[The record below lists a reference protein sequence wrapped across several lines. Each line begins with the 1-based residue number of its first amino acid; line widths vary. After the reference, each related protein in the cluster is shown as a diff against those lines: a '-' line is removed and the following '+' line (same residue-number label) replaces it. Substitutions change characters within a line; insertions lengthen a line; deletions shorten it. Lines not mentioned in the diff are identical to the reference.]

1 MNGGFAQSTPFGALE
16 RSLAWRYIRAKR
28 EHGGASLISI
38 ISFLGIMLAVTALI
52 VTMSVMNGFRAQL
65 TNTLVGGQGHV
76 FVNVT
81 SLPQERALELAADI
95 EKLDGIEIVSPLIE
109 GQTFATGRRGSSGA
123 LVRGVRP
130 EDLKIYP
137 GLSARLP
144 DLPYGEGKLGGK
156 VIYIGVALAGQL
168 GVVPGDMLDL
178 VSPSGV
184 QTPFGSTQ
192 FRSDTFRVGGYIQ
205 TGNIE
210 LDKAYIFM
218 PLERAQAFFAQKG
231 KYQYLDVRLTDYVK
245 TDAARAQINKLTGN
259 GYALQDWKDRNGP
272 YLSALET
279 ESGVMRLIMLVLIT
293 ITSLNIITGVVML
306 VKNKA
311 GDIAIL
317 RTIGATRGA
326 MMRVFIMI
334 GGLLGLVGALI
345 GLGLGLTI
353 VLNIGVVEAL
363 LDWVSPS
370 PYGVFP
376 QEIYIFD
383 RIPAKLDIWE
393 ALFTTGW
400 AMVMSMLVT
409 IWPAWLAAKTDPI
422 EALRFE

>member
-1 MNGGFAQSTPFGALE
+1 MSGGFSQTTPFGALE

-65 TNTLVGGQGHV
+65 TNTLIGGQGHV
-76 FVNVT
+76 FVGVSQLDET
-81 SLPQERALELAADI
+81 EALGLAAKI
-95 EKLDGIEIVSPLIE
+95 SELGGVEIVTPLTE
-109 GQTFATGRRGSSGA
+109 AQTLATGRRGSSGA

-137 GLSARLP
+137 GLTPPRP
-144 DLPYGEGKLGGK
+144 ELPYGEGKLGGNI
-156 VIYIGVALAGQL
+156 VYVGIALADTIGVI
-168 GVVPGDMLDL
+168 PGDTIELL
-178 VSPSGV
+178 SPKGIATITGNSGGRRKV
-184 QTPFGSTQ
+184 Y
-192 FRSDTFRVGGYIQ
+192 RVGGYIQ
-205 TGNIE
+205 SGNIE

-218 PLERAQAFFAQKG
+218 PLQQAQAFFGERNRVQF
-231 KYQYLDVRLTDYVK
+231 LDVRLTNYQA
-245 TDAARAQINKLTGN
+245 TEAARTKINTLTGN
-259 GYALQDWKDRNGP
+259 RYALQDWKDRNGA

-279 ESGVMRLIMLVLIT
+279 ESGVMRMIMLVLIT

-317 RTIGATRGA
+317 RTIGATRGS

-334 GGLLGLVGALI
+334 GGLLGLTGALI
-345 GLGLGLTI
+345 GLALGLTLVI
-353 VLNIGVVEAL
+353 NIGAVQSF
-363 LDWVSPS
+363 LDFVT
-370 PYGVFP
+370 GREIAP
-376 QEIYIFD
+376 QEVYVFD
-383 RIPAKLDIWE
+383 RLPAKLDIWE
-393 ALFTTGW
+393 ALFTAGW

-409 IWPAWLAAKTDPI
+409 IWPAWLAARTDPI

>member
-1 MNGGFAQSTPFGALE
+1 
-16 RSLAWRYIRAKR
+16 
-28 EHGGASLISI
+28 
-38 ISFLGIMLAVTALI
+38 
-52 VTMSVMNGFRAQL
+52 
-65 TNTLVGGQGHV
+65 
-76 FVNVT
+76 
-81 SLPQERALELAADI
+81 
-95 EKLDGIEIVSPLIE
+95 
-109 GQTFATGRRGSSGA
+109 
-123 LVRGVRP
+123 
-130 EDLKIYP
+130 
-137 GLSARLP
+137 
-144 DLPYGEGKLGGK
+144 
-156 VIYIGVALAGQL
+156 
-168 GVVPGDMLDL
+168 MLDL

>member
-1 MNGGFAQSTPFGALE
+1 MNQSFGQTKPFGALE

-28 EHGGASLISI
+28 EHGGASLISV

-76 FVNVT
+76 FVNVNEL
-81 SLPQERALELAADI
+81 SEDAALALAGEIEGLPDI
-95 EKLDGIEIVSPLIE
+95 AVVSPLIE

-130 EDLKIYP
+130 EDLRIYP
-137 GLSARLP
+137 GLTPPRP
-144 DLPYGEGKLGGK
+144 DLPYGEGKLGGS
-156 VIYIGVALAGQL
+156 VIYMGIALANAV
-168 GVVPGDMLDL
+168 GVIPGDSVEL

-184 QTPFGSTQ
+184 KTPFGQTG
-192 FRSDTFRVGGYIQ
+192 FRSASFQVGGYIQ

-218 PLERAQAFFAQKG
+218 PLERAQAFYGQKG
-231 KYQYLDVRLTDYVK
+231 QFQYLDVRLDNYIK
-245 TDAARAQINKLTGN
+245 TDQARARINDLTGN
-259 GYALQDWKDRNGP
+259 RYALQDWKDRNGA

-317 RTIGATRGA
+317 RTIGATRGS

-334 GGLLGLVGALI
+334 GGMLGLVGALI
-345 GLGLGLTI
+345 GLALGLTV
-353 VLNIGVVEAL
+353 VLNIGVVEAVL
-363 LDWVSPS
+363 NWVSPS

-376 QEIYIFD
+376 QEIYVFD
-383 RIPAKLDIWE
+383 RIPAKLDLWE
-393 ALFTTGW
+393 AVGTTGW